1 MIKVDYICFLDCK
14 NQFIRIDFLIQM
26 NTLPDDLKGLIRS
39 LIPATHAIQL
49 SIDEDYSPYSNIIDT
64 RKRIKLAIKQKNWG
78 LLHIYFDRKFVLH
91 IPKNRSSYYLGIEGV
106 SCQPKTCEDL
116 VHYVEGLSVG
126 QHKQLFEHYCQFLY
140 IDREVKLKDKKTRWR
155 ISFLVDDVEVLKLY
169 LLLNFDDE
177 QYAIDRMFPDDND
190 LYHVYK
196 HLFSNSLKFR
206 RYEVAK
212 EILTRCEINFRHI
225 SLYLQLGAW
234 FNMILAGQSFLVKQ
248 CIYDDCDRVYI
259 LLFAI
264 IAENME
270 IINMFYNESEHRRI
284 LDCCHA
290 HIDLIKI
297 IREFISLV
305 LRYPVLDWSCNH
317 HDIIMSPD
325 KKLES
330 ILEYILKVV
339 LTYGDVKTAKL
350 ILEKFL
356 KSTNQTF
363 VYEIM
368 PTTSSSLYC
377 NSSFVKTFCKHLAY
391 HTMELR
397 NQTRALGMYRTSE
410 VLGMK
415 DIDMLLILLK
425 YIY

>member
-1 MIKVDYICFLDCK
+1 MD
-14 NQFIRIDFLIQM
+14 
-26 NTLPDDLKGLIRS
+26 TLPDDLKGLIRN

-49 SIDEDYSPYSNIIDT
+49 GIDDDYSPYSNIIDI
-64 RKRIKLAIKQKNWG
+64 RKRIKLAIKQRNWG
-78 LLHIYFDRKFVLH
+78 LLHVYFIGRYVLH
-91 IPKNRSSYYLGIEGV
+91 APKNRSSYYLGVEGV

-140 IDREVKLKDKKTRWR
+140 IDKQVKLKDKKTKQR
-155 ISFLVDDVEVLKLY
+155 ISFLIEDVKVLKLY

-190 LYHVYK
+190 LDHAYK

-212 EILTRCEINFRHI
+212 EILIRFEINFHHI
-225 SLYLQLGAW
+225 SLYMQLGTW
-234 FNMILAGQSFLVKQ
+234 FNMILADQSFLVKQ
-248 CIYDDCDRVYI
+248 CIYDDCDQVYI

-264 IAENME
+264 IAENKE
-270 IINMFYNESEHRRI
+270 IINMLYNESEHRYI

-297 IREFISLV
+297 IRELV
-305 LRYPVLDWSCNH
+305 LLVIKYPVLNWSCNH
-317 HDIIMSPD
+317 HDIIVSAD

-330 ILEYILKVV
+330 ILEYILKVI

-350 ILEKFL
+350 ILEKIL
-356 KSTNQTF
+356 KSTGQTF

-368 PTTSSSLYC
+368 PTTTSSLYC

-397 NQTRALGMYRTSE
+397 NQTRELGMYRTSE